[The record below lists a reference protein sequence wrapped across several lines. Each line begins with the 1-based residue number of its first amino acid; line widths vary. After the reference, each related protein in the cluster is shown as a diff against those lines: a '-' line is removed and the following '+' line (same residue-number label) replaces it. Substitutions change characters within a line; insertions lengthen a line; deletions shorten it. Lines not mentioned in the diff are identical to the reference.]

1 MISRPKGL
9 LQTFPYKALQDG
21 KIIYTHDGTET
32 LTDTFSVIAQ
42 TIGIE
47 IESGGGLKGKSPNVR
62 VSSPF
67 SVNVQIL
74 PSNDQ
79 VPRIVNN
86 TGTWVWA
93 GSTVLLTNS
102 ELGESAPHRTLHFI
116 TCVIL
121 TCLQERG
128 CKERSKLCIKLFIN
142 SPAHYPLHE
151 CPCLLFD

>member
-42 TIGIE
+42 TVG

-67 SVNVQIL
+67 AVNVQIL

-93 GSTVLLTNS
+93 GSTALLTNT
-102 ELGESAPHRTLHFI
+102 ELGESAPH
-116 TCVIL
+116 
-121 TCLQERG
+121 
-128 CKERSKLCIKLFIN
+128 
-142 SPAHYPLHE
+142 SPFHYSRDTDMFAGEGL
-151 CPCLLFD
+151 